1 MGNFYANVTLVGV
14 RRSASRTSST
24 WPGRRRTSTPRP
36 ATSSC
41 SRRWATRLEL
51 PALAGLLAGRLRVPA
66 LSVTVIDSDAAP
78 ARRPS
83 TRSASCA
90 TSTTTRPATSATRR
104 PTACRCGADGAP
116 LPTGGDAALLV
127 ALTARGEEAA
137 VEGTLRREWESYTF
151 AEELHQALFE
161 QLGLPLAAVG
171 TGYELVADGQR
182 PAGSG
187 DWRHVTPA

>member
-1 MGNFYANVTLVGV
+1 MGNFYGNVTLVGV
-14 RRSASRTSST
+14 RAERVADELALARQEAYLYAEGGDVVVF
-24 WPGRRRTSTPRP
+24 PPLGDE
-36 ATSSC
+36 
-41 SRRWATRLEL
+41 LEL

-66 LSVTVIDSDAAP
+66 LSVTVIDSDVLLLTAFDAFGELRDQYNNAP
-78 ARRPS
+78 GYLGDEETEGLPL
-83 TRSASCA
+83 
-90 TSTTTRPATSATRR
+90 
-104 PTACRCGADGAP
+104 GADGAP